1 MDVPGD
7 DMFVT
12 QARSFKVVQLSVST
26 LPPVLFSCSQNE
38 DKNLP
43 LSIEWGQGT
52 EPQASRP
59 EGKFSKGAC
68 GQYSSFKIMCN
79 LIARLVPLCVPHW
92 VWIYWKLSLKAYRWR
107 NKRSIHVGWLETK
120 CWLIYI
126 ICCRVLMV
134 LSADR
139 EYPGV
144 FLSQSANN
152 WLQDCKYFFTPI
164 WRKQS
169 LSQGLVFYFPIDLGR
184 SWDNSGLWG
193 TSQN

>member
-43 LSIEWGQGT
+43 LSIQWGQGT
-52 EPQASRP
+52 EPQASCP

-92 VWIYWKLSLKAYRWR
+92 LWIYWKLSLKAYRWR
-107 NKRSIHVGWLETK
+107 NKSSINVGWLETK

-126 ICCRVLMV
+126 ICCRVLME
-134 LSADR
+134 LSADM

-144 FLSQSANN
+144 SCHSQLITDFRTANTFSLQFGENRACPKASCFIFL
-152 WLQDCKYFFTPI
+152 LI
-164 WRKQS
+164 
-169 LSQGLVFYFPIDLGR
+169 
-184 SWDNSGLWG
+184 
-193 TSQN
+193 